1 MADDTSKTASEVLTK
16 RLIKM
21 GIQIHV
27 DQRDMDK
34 NLDPTLRALT
44 RKLRQMSKDSIMEKE
59 GIFGDN
65 FFTKRVKAFTGFD
78 LTLIKAT
85 SNMIALGR
93 SSKELNAD
101 NQQFYKTLNP
111 VAKLMVDMV
120 GIFRRKR
127 DAQKEAAEAA
137 KKAREQED
145 TLDDQAKKLNMLNNL
160 THSTHGIAGNLGV
173 LGEET
178 AKAGGGFMEMIK
190 SIDLATFAMEAFEMV
205 ATFGLAA
212 LVMAAVGLGRAF
224 YQMAMQVVT
233 ARDEIKKFDKLFGGV
248 GAAGIAQ
255 IGTQLQGLNNKLWG
269 LGMSLEAVNAVVLA
283 ATTSGLNFSR
293 AIDTTLVES
302 VLTLSGATGAAASD
316 VGNLYTELLK
326 TTQIDVSSLTKMG
339 DGLIQMNQYIHSTKT
354 LGQISFSQLKESI
367 TDSANALGIATAR
380 GKTFTDGMIKD
391 LTALTTLAST
401 LSISVGGL
409 NGEFEKAGNMILDQE
424 SGFRTLL
431 AISGGANVNQ
441 MLTNQFDKTDAM
453 LKGIQ
458 YLQEL
463 NKGFGNNIALTAQ
476 VAERSL
482 GINRE
487 MAIKMINMR
496 QDAITD
502 MKKAQ
507 EEMSS
512 MQTTTAKEAFEK
524 VNSDISSMWG
534 RVKNMFV
541 TFFQNAFGNNSG
553 LQGLLAR
560 VEEFLGQFRGYMEKN
575 GWIERLRDVIGNMA
589 TWLADHLTPVL
600 DWIGRQLDIL
610 LDPTAQNPLVTVWEY
625 VKDMLFKNALKL
637 GMIIGAGMLIMSN
650 PISAAIALAV
660 GGMLAMY
667 SGGDE
672 PSGPDE
678 NAGKKSHIA
687 SLRQQA
693 GQHSSKI
700 NEITAKRAALDK
712 WNPETVTYGKMSKDG
727 PAGFM
732 TVGQKQELLD
742 DEKRDEEAARD
753 KVQNDIKVAT
763 ETMAKIMQEK
773 KDTQPPTGVRLPDQ
787 DSPVY
792 FNGRDISGEAMGQYT
807 PGA

>member
-16 RLIKM
+16 QLIKM

-34 NLDPTLRALT
+34 NLDPALRALT

-93 SSKELNAD
+93 ASKELNAD

-120 GIFRRKR
+120 GIFRRKK

-178 AKAGGGFMEMIK
+178 AKAGGGFMGMIK

-205 ATFGLAA
+205 ATLGLAA

-233 ARDEIKKFDKLFGGV
+233 ARDEIKKFDLLFGGV
-248 GAAGIAQ
+248 GAKGVAEIGI
-255 IGTQLQGLNNKLWG
+255 QLQGLNKQLWG

-326 TTQIDVSSLTKMG
+326 TTQIDVSSLTKLG
-339 DGLIQMNQYIHSTKT
+339 DGLIQMNQYIYSTKT

-409 NGEFEKAGNMILDQE
+409 NREFEKAGNMILDQE

-453 LKGIQ
+453 VKGIQ

-507 EEMSS
+507 KEMSS

-524 VNSDISSMWG
+524 VNSDLSSMWG

-553 LQGLLAR
+553 LQGLLAK
-560 VEEFLGQFRGYMEKN
+560 VEGFLGRFRYYLEHAGWVEK
-575 GWIERLRDVIGNMA
+575 LRTVIGNLA
-589 TWLADHLTPVL
+589 TWLAEKLDPIL
-600 DWIGRQLDIL
+600 DWIGKKLEEFMDPNKSVVDSFLGVIMDYLKLYMVVLGKLFGQGIGEGLFAITPVGML
-610 LDPTAQNPLVTVWEY
+610 YNWIKGKIGGGANTTESDPTAGHQSEIS
-625 VKDMLFKNALKL
+625 KL
-637 GMIIGAGMLIMSN
+637 NQA
-650 PISAAIALAV
+650 
-660 GGMLAMY
+660 
-667 SGGDE
+667 
-672 PSGPDE
+672 
-678 NAGKKSHIA
+678 AGK
-687 SLRQQA
+687 
-693 GQHSSKI
+693 HSSKI
-700 NEITAKRAALDK
+700 NEISAKREALDK

-732 TVGQKQELLD
+732 TVAEKQDLLD

-753 KVQNDIKVAT
+753 LVQRNIEQHTLDMKTILEDIKN
-763 ETMAKIMQEK
+763 K
-773 KDTQPPTGVRLPDQ
+773 KEQQKYLGAPSQ
-787 DSPVY
+787 DSPVLGAASNSVY
-792 FNGRDISGEAMGQYT
+792 DSGAIFI
-807 PGA
+807 